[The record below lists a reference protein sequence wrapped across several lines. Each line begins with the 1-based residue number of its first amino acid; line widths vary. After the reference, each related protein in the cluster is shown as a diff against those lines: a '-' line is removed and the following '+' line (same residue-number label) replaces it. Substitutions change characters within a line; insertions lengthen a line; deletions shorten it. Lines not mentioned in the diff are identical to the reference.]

1 MTKVVKKKAKKLK
14 LLNFSFTLFI
24 ILFVA
29 FICSSTLLR
38 SYNVALSTQLTKIN
52 AEITELSKE
61 KETLQLEVN
70 ELSSY
75 DRVTAI
81 VGDELS
87 YDSSNF
93 VTVVE
98 SENEEE

>member
-1 MTKVVKKKAKKLK
+1 MTKMVKKVRKFKI
-14 LLNFSFTLFI
+14 LNFSFTLF
-24 ILFVA
+24 LVLGVA
-29 FICSSTLLR
+29 FIFSTTLLR
-38 SYNVALSTQLTKIN
+38 SYNVALSAKVSKMN
-52 AEITELSKE
+52 DEIAELSKE
-61 KETLQLEVN
+61 KETLQLEIS

-75 DRVTAI
+75 NRVTAI

-98 SENEEE
+98 ANEEE

>member
-1 MTKVVKKKAKKLK
+1 MTKMVKKVRKFKV
-14 LLNFSFTLFI
+14 LNFSFTLF
-24 ILFVA
+24 LVLGVA
-29 FICSSTLLR
+29 FIFSTTLLR
-38 SYNVALSTQLTKIN
+38 SYNVALSAKVSKMN
-52 AEITELSKE
+52 DEIAELSKE
-61 KETLQLEVN
+61 KETLQLEIS

-75 DRVTAI
+75 NRVTAI

-98 SENEEE
+98 ANEEE

>member
-1 MTKVVKKKAKKLK
+1 MTKLIKKKRKVKY
-14 LLNFSFTLFI
+14 LNLSFTLFI
-24 ILFVA
+24 IFGVA
-29 FICSSTLLR
+29 YILSTTFLR
-38 SYNVALSTQLTKIN
+38 SYNVSLSARVTKTSNEIAL
-52 AEITELSKE
+52 LSKE
-61 KETLQLEVN
+61 KQTLQLEIS

-75 DRVTAI
+75 NRVTAI

-98 SENEEE
+98 TNEEE